1 MKYFSYILAIS
12 SIYFFVYACQPA
24 PCTDDG
30 CPEWNEL
37 ANPPDFEIKTPE
49 VLEGEEIKGSLENYY
64 TIVPVVATNDK
75 DEFVYSLN
83 QCIIHLYKDVPKEKQ
98 IPRELI
104 IAQAALE
111 TGWGTS
117 RFANEANNLF
127 GIRTWNKDEKYLLP
141 IPWTEWPGWG
151 VKVFETKCDSVAYY
165 IRMINE
171 VFAYEE
177 FREVR
182 QYHWDQ
188 GVEPDGL
195 DLAHTLT
202 KYASRVNYTDLVAT
216 LIKKNIRG
224 VYEL

>member
-1 MKYFSYILAIS
+1 MKYISYLLAIS
-12 SIYFFVYACQPA
+12 GIYFFVYACQPA

-30 CPEWNEL
+30 CPEFNEL
-37 ANPPDFEIKTPE
+37 TQPP
-49 VLEGEEIKGSLENYY
+49 ENLDVGMIEKEYS
-64 TIVPVVATNDK
+64 IIPVVATDNK
-75 DEFVYSLN
+75 DDFVYSLN
-83 QCIIHLYKDVPKEKQ
+83 ECITHLYDDIVIEKQ

-104 IAQAALE
+104 IAQAAIE

-127 GIRTWNKDEKYLLP
+127 GIRTWNKDEPYLLP
-141 IPWTEWPGWG
+141 IPWTKWPGWG
-151 VKVFETKCDSVAYY
+151 VKVFKTKCDSVAHY
-165 IRMINE
+165 IKIINE

-182 QYHWDQ
+182 AKILEH
-188 GVEPDGL
+188 GETPNGL

-202 KYASRVNYTDLVAT
+202 KYASRPNYTELVAT
-216 LIKKNIRG
+216 LIKYNIRG

>member
-1 MKYFSYILAIS
+1 MKYFSTILTILG
-12 SIYFFVYACQPA
+12 IYFFVYACQPA

-37 ANPPDFEIKTPE
+37 TNPP
-49 VLEGEEIKGSLENYY
+49 ENPDVGMIVNDYSV
-64 TIVPVVATNDK
+64 VPVVATDNK
-75 DEFVYSLN
+75 DDFVYSLN
-83 QCIIHLYKDVPKEKQ
+83 KCITHLYKDVPIGKQ

-111 TGWGTS
+111 TGWGES

-127 GIRTWNKDEKYLLP
+127 GIRTWNKDEPYLLP

-151 VKVFETKCDSVAYY
+151 VKVFETKCDSVAHY

-182 QYHWDQ
+182 AKILEH
-188 GVEPDGL
+188 GEIPNGL
-195 DLAHTLT
+195 DLAPTLT
-202 KYASRVNYTDLVAT
+202 KYASRANYTELVAT
-216 LIKKNIRG
+216 LIKYNIRG

>member
-1 MKYFSYILAIS
+1 MKYISYLLAIS
-12 SIYFFVYACQPA
+12 GIYFFVYACQPA

-30 CPEWNEL
+30 CPEFNEL
-37 ANPPDFEIKTPE
+37 TQPP
-49 VLEGEEIKGSLENYY
+49 ENLDVGMIEKEYS
-64 TIVPVVATNDK
+64 IIPVVATDNK
-75 DEFVYSLN
+75 DDFVYSLN
-83 QCIIHLYKDVPKEKQ
+83 KCITHLYKDVPIEKQ

-111 TGWGTS
+111 TGWGES

-151 VKVFETKCDSVAYY
+151 VQVFETKCDSVAYY

-182 QYHWDQ
+182 AKILEH
-188 GVEPDGL
+188 GEIPNGL
-195 DLAHTLT
+195 DLAPTLT
-202 KYASRVNYTDLVAT
+202 KYASRANYTDLVAT